1 MTALTLSVSILLAS
15 QVTFP
20 ENQPDQ
26 SRDRIAIGEA
36 ENAAS
41 GSVSSRPLKS
51 VLRTSAEVEE
61 AAPGT
66 TESPLVPVKSQFER
80 GAAPELLTQSLT
92 PPAEGALTGRKY
104 SLLEVLG
111 RTPDRN
117 QQIMLTR
124 AYWKLSLAMADY
136 YFAID
141 ENQRL
146 ETVGDDSPGG
156 ASLLQS
162 AKTAAAA
169 RVREAELAAMT
180 AQHELA
186 ELIYL
191 PSGEP
196 LPVTADV
203 PHVGPY
209 RTYFETLFSAQAP
222 PGRARLIDRALPVRR
237 EAIELRAAAAQS
249 ALEATDAAAKA
260 LTEGQADVRLVLGAH
275 EALRT
280 ERRAF
285 LADVRDYN
293 HDIAEY
299 AMTVAQIGTSEVV
312 LVGMLIKSPQS
323 PQPSERREPTPA
335 VAPGQAGPNASD
347 EPGQF
352 KWRSPAQPIPGAEG
366 SIPQRGPGTIPR
378 ADPTRPFDQ
387 PTPPGS
393 VLSRP
398 AGNQPTPAAAP
409 GQQ

>member
-20 ENQPDQ
+20 ESQPD
-26 SRDRIAIGEA
+26 RARNRTAVGEA
-36 ENAAS
+36 ESNASRDA
-41 GSVSSRPLKS
+41 SSRPLKS
-51 VLRTSAEVEE
+51 VLRTSVEVEQP
-61 AAPGT
+61 ATAT

-80 GAAPELLTQSLT
+80 GAAPELLSQSLT
-92 PPAEGALTGRKY
+92 PPAEGALTGRRY

-124 AYWKLSLAMADY
+124 AYWKLSLATADY

-146 ETVGDDSPGG
+146 EAVGDEALAGG
-156 ASLLQS
+156 ALLQA
-162 AKTAAAA
+162 AKTSAAA

-209 RTYFETLFSAQAP
+209 RTYFETLFSVQSP

-249 ALEATDAAAKA
+249 ALEATDAAGKA
-260 LTEGQADVRLVLGAH
+260 LGQGEADVRLVLAAH

-335 VAPGQAGPNASD
+335 VAPDQVGPTAGD

-352 KWRSPAQPIPGAEG
+352 KWRAPVQPIPGAEG
-366 SIPQRGPGTIPR
+366 STSQRGSRSTSG

-387 PTPPGS
+387 PTQPGS

-398 AGNQPTPAAAP
+398 AGNQPTPAAPA